1 MPCLL
6 LTDRVM
12 ESPRRSGSVSPRRKS
27 ARPIYR
33 PSAVS
38 DLITYADY
46 EDSNMISSI
55 PERDWRLLAALAR
68 KREENAERDR
78 LADEFHKMWREEKRE
93 REMIEAQTSEQFK
106 QYIKE
111 KRRQERCLGELV
123 QGRRRLHQHALRG
136 QLLDCIRYK
145 DHRAKELM
153 AFHDDRKVSRIIDN
167 ALEEESRAYLA
178 ADRRSRQHAAEHCRR
193 SVQFIHALQREEEAN
208 KRRNA
213 LLRDTSQR
221 VAISNALSSWES
233 SLLRQEVAAEDAYR
247 RAHAM
252 ARVAQTDA
260 RATRLARER
269 DVRVRRARRLADF
282 TERLRDAVK
291 IGQM

>member
-1 MPCLL
+1 MPWPERRDVSYYSGHR
-6 LTDRVM
+6 TTHPVM

-93 REMIEAQTSEQFK
+93 REM
-106 QYIKE
+106 
-111 KRRQERCLGELV
+111 ERCLGELV

>member
-1 MPCLL
+1 
-6 LTDRVM
+6 M
-12 ESPRRSGSVSPRRKS
+12 ESPRRSASLSPRRKT

-33 PSAVS
+33 SSAVS
-38 DLITYADY
+38 DLITSAEY
-46 EDSNMISSI
+46 EDSNNIIRSI
-55 PERDWRLLAALAR
+55 PEREWRLLTALAR
-68 KREENAERDR
+68 KREESAERDR

-93 REMIEAQTSEQFK
+93 REMIDAQSTEKFR

-111 KRRQERCLGELV
+111 KRRRERCLAELV
-123 QGRRRLHQHALRG
+123 RGQQRMQQNIMQG

-153 AFHDDRKVSRIIDN
+153 AFNDDRKVSRIIDN

-178 ADRRSRQHAAEHCRR
+178 ADRRSRQHAADHCRR
-193 SVQFIHALQREEEAN
+193 SVQLIHALQKEEEAN

-213 LLRDTSQR
+213 LLRNTSQR

-233 SLLRQEVAAEDAYR
+233 SLLRQELAAEEAYR
-247 RAHAM
+247 RAEAIAHA
-252 ARVAQTDA
+252 AHTDA
-260 RATRLARER
+260 RAMRLVRER
-269 DVRVRRARRLADF
+269 DVRARRARRLADF

-291 IGQM
+291 IGQMYRQSQYV